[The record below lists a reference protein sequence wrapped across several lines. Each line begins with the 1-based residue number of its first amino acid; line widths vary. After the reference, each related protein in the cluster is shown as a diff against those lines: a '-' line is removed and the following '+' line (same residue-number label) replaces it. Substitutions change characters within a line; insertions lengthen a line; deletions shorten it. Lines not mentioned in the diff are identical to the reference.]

1 MLRTGELGV
10 QNGIPCSAQSIS
22 YGSCYSDFTPPRGGT
37 WPYIPIGFAQEAAI
51 NLRQLRYFIRIVE
64 AGSITRAARQ
74 LYVAQPALGSQ
85 VRLLEEEL
93 GISLLERHSRGIRT
107 TTAGDLLY
115 HRAQPILRDLESL
128 RQEIMASGNGRQ
140 ESLVLG
146 VTPGIANVLG
156 SGLLVQARDA
166 VPTVHISLVE
176 EMSYVLADA
185 VMRADVDLALAY
197 EVGDKPALRST
208 ALLQEELVFVAEPSS
223 PFWPQGE
230 SNGVAEITLAQAVSH
245 PLVLADGRDPVRRLI
260 ETEAGRLACVFS
272 VAYEASSIS
281 TMKNIILHGEAAGI
295 LPRGTVM
302 AELRSGTLRM
312 RRIVQ
317 PTLCRRLYLIER
329 AQRQPLQAESAVL
342 RFINAMVDQF
352 AREQGDLVHDRH
364 RVAPG

>member
-1 MLRTGELGV
+1 MARAIVGWRLHE
-10 QNGIPCSAQSIS
+10 AA
-22 YGSCYSDFTPPRGGT
+22 T
-37 WPYIPIGFAQEAAI
+37 WPYVPIRFAQGAVI
-51 NLRQLRYFIRIVE
+51 NLRQLRYFTRIVE
-64 AGSITRAARQ
+64 AGSITQAANE

-85 VRLLEEEL
+85 MRLLEAEL
-93 GISLLERHSRGIRT
+93 GVNLLQRHSRGVRT
-107 TTAGDLLY
+107 TPTGDLLY
-115 HRAQPILRDLESL
+115 RRALPILQDLESL
-128 RQEIMASGNGRQ
+128 RQEVMASGHGRR

-208 ALLQEELVFVAEPSS
+208 ALLQEELVFVSKPSS
-223 PFWPQGE
+223 PFSQCDEG
-230 SNGVAEITLAQAVSH
+230 GAAEITLAQAVSH

-260 ETEAGRLACVFS
+260 EREAGRLACVFS

-302 AELRSGTLRM
+302 AELRSGALRM
-312 RRIVQ
+312 RRIVK

-342 RFINAMVDQF
+342 AFINAMVDQF
-352 AREQGDLVHDRH
+352 AREQGDLVHDLH

>member
-1 MLRTGELGV
+1 MARALVGWRLHE
-10 QNGIPCSAQSIS
+10 AA
-22 YGSCYSDFTPPRGGT
+22 T
-37 WPYIPIGFAQEAAI
+37 WPYVPIRFAQGAVI
-51 NLRQLRYFIRIVE
+51 NLRQLRYFTRIVE
-64 AGSITRAARQ
+64 AGSITQAANE
-74 LYVAQPALGSQ
+74 LYVAQSALGSQ
-85 VRLLEEEL
+85 MRLLEAEL
-93 GISLLERHSRGIRT
+93 GVNLLQRHSRGVRT
-107 TTAGDLLY
+107 TPTGDLLY
-115 HRAQPILRDLESL
+115 RRALPILQDLESL
-128 RQEIMASGNGRQ
+128 RQEVMASGHGRR

-208 ALLQEELVFVAEPSS
+208 ALLQEELVVVSKPSS
-223 PFWPQGE
+223 PFSQCDEG
-230 SNGVAEITLAQAVSH
+230 GAAEITLAQAVSH

-302 AELRSGTLRM
+302 AELRSGALRM
-312 RRIVQ
+312 RRIVK

-342 RFINAMVDQF
+342 AFINAMVDQF
-352 AREQGDLVHDRH
+352 AREQGDLVHDLH

>member
-1 MLRTGELGV
+1 MRLLEAELGV
-10 QNGIPCSAQSIS
+10 
-22 YGSCYSDFTPPRGGT
+22 D
-37 WPYIPIGFAQEAAI
+37 
-51 NLRQLRYFIRIVE
+51 
-64 AGSITRAARQ
+64 
-74 LYVAQPALGSQ
+74 
-85 VRLLEEEL
+85 LLQ
-93 GISLLERHSRGIRT
+93 RHSRGVRT
-107 TTAGDLLY
+107 TQTGDLLY
-115 HRAQPILRDLESL
+115 RRALPILQDLESL
-128 RQEIMASGNGRQ
+128 RHEIMALGAGRQ
-140 ESLVLG
+140 ESLILG

-208 ALLQEELVFVAEPSS
+208 ALLQEELVFVSKPSS
-223 PFWPQGE
+223 PFSQCDEG
-230 SNGVAEITLAQAVSH
+230 GAAEITLAQAVSH

-260 ETEAGRLACVFS
+260 EREAGRLACVFS

-302 AELRSGTLRM
+302 AELRSGALRM
-312 RRIVQ
+312 RRIVK

-342 RFINAMVDQF
+342 AFINAMVDQF
-352 AREQGDLVHDRH
+352 AREQGDLVHDLH

>member
-1 MLRTGELGV
+1 MRLLEAELGV
-10 QNGIPCSAQSIS
+10 
-22 YGSCYSDFTPPRGGT
+22 
-37 WPYIPIGFAQEAAI
+37 
-51 NLRQLRYFIRIVE
+51 NLLQ
-64 AGSITRAARQ
+64 
-74 LYVAQPALGSQ
+74 
-85 VRLLEEEL
+85 
-93 GISLLERHSRGIRT
+93 RHSRGVRT
-107 TTAGDLLY
+107 TPTGDLLY
-115 HRAQPILRDLESL
+115 RRALPILQDLESL
-128 RQEIMASGNGRQ
+128 RQEVMASGHGRR

-208 ALLQEELVFVAEPSS
+208 ALLQEELVFVSKPSS
-223 PFWPQGE
+223 PFSQCDEG
-230 SNGVAEITLAQAVSH
+230 GAAEITLAQAVSH

-260 ETEAGRLACVFS
+260 EREAGRLACVFS

-302 AELRSGTLRM
+302 AELRSGALRM
-312 RRIVQ
+312 RRIVK

-342 RFINAMVDQF
+342 AFINAMVDQF
-352 AREQGDLVHDRH
+352 AREQGDLVHDLH

>member
-1 MLRTGELGV
+1 MARAILDWRLHE
-10 QNGIPCSAQSIS
+10 AA
-22 YGSCYSDFTPPRGGT
+22 T
-37 WPYIPIGFAQEAAI
+37 WPYVPIRYAQGAVI
-51 NLRQLRYFIRIVE
+51 NLRQLRYFTRIVE
-64 AGSITRAARQ
+64 AGSITQAANE

-85 VRLLEEEL
+85 MRLLEAEL
-93 GISLLERHSRGIRT
+93 GVNLLQRHSRGVRT
-107 TTAGDLLY
+107 TPTGDLLY
-115 HRAQPILRDLESL
+115 RRALPILQDLESL
-128 RQEIMASGNGRQ
+128 RQEVMASGHGRR
-140 ESLVLG
+140 ESLILG

-197 EVGDKPALRST
+197 EVGNKPALRST

-223 PFWPQGE
+223 PFAQQDEG
-230 SNGVAEITLAQAVSH
+230 NGPAEITLAQAVSH

-302 AELRSGTLRM
+302 AELRSGALRM
-312 RRIVQ
+312 RRIVK

-342 RFINAMVDQF
+342 AFINAMVDQF
-352 AREQGDLVHDRH
+352 AREQGDLVHDLH